1 MPLHGADDVKK
12 MIAKNKRDTNLSLRK
27 IYIKGLSEIVKG
39 TPVDTGRARN
49 NWFLTVGSPFSLLAG
64 RDEDKN
70 GNDSEESLLTSPK
83 TVLGKKIYFT
93 NNLPY
98 IGTLEYGGYP
108 DPVKKGS
115 YNKKKKKYIKL
126 SKGGYSI
133 QAPKGWVR
141 AALMRMRNKIR
152 SL

>member
-1 MPLHGADDVKK
+1 MPLIGREAVSAAIDDTVDSV
-12 MIAKNKRDTNLSLRK
+12 NTSLRK
-27 IYIKGLSEIVKG
+27 IYFKGLSEIARG

-49 NWFLTVGSPFSLLAG
+49 NWFLTIGTPSAKTDEG
-64 RDEDKN
+64 GQRRDETVK
-70 GNDSEESLLTSPK
+70 TPK

-98 IGTLEYGGYP
+98 IGVLEYGGYP
-108 DPVKKGS
+108 NPVKKGS

-126 SKGGYSI
+126 SIGGYSK

>member
-1 MPLHGADDVKK
+1 MPLHGADDVKE
-12 MIAKNKRDTNLSLRK
+12 MIAKSKRDINLSLRK

-49 NWFLTVGSPFSLLAG
+49 NWFLTQGKPSTKT
-64 RDEDKN
+64 DK
-70 GNDSEESLLTSPK
+70 GNQKRNETAKTPK
-83 TVLGKKIYFT
+83 TVLGKKVYFT

-108 DPVKKGS
+108 NPVKKGS

-126 SKGGYSI
+126 SKGGYSL

-141 AALMRMRNKIR
+141 AALIRMQNKIR

>member
-1 MPLHGADDVKK
+1 MPLIGREAVSAAIDDTVGSV
-12 MIAKNKRDTNLSLRK
+12 NTSLRK
-27 IYIKGLSEIVKG
+27 IYIKGLSEIARE

-49 NWFLTVGSPFSLLAG
+49 NWFLTQGKPSTKTDEG
-64 RDEDKN
+64 GQRRDETAKI
-70 GNDSEESLLTSPK
+70 PK
-83 TVLGKKIYFT
+83 TVLGKKVYFT

-98 IGTLEYGGYP
+98 IGVLEYGGYP

-126 SKGGYSI
+126 SKGGYSL

>member
-1 MPLHGADDVKK
+1 MPLHGADNVKK

-27 IYIKGLSEIVKG
+27 IYFKGLSEIVKG

-49 NWFLTVGSPFSLLAG
+49 NWFLTIGKPSAKTDEG
-64 RDEDKN
+64 GQKRDETAK
-70 GNDSEESLLTSPK
+70 TPK

-98 IGTLEYGGYP
+98 IGVLEYGGYP
-108 DPVKKGS
+108 NPVKKGS
-115 YNKKKKKYIKL
+115 YDKKKKKYTKL
-126 SKGGYSI
+126 SKGGYSL

-141 AALMRMRNKIR
+141 AALMRMQNKIR

>member
-27 IYIKGLSEIVKG
+27 IYIKSLSEIVKG

-49 NWFLTVGSPFSLLAG
+49 NWFLTIGTPFSLLAG

-70 GNDSEESLLTSPK
+70 GGDSEESLMTSPK

-93 NNLPY
+93 NNMPY
-98 IGTLEYGGYP
+98 IGVLEYGGYP

-126 SKGGYSI
+126 SKGGYSL

>member
-1 MPLHGADDVKK
+1 MPLIGREAVSAAIDDTVDSV
-12 MIAKNKRDTNLSLRK
+12 NTSLRK
-27 IYIKGLSEIVKG
+27 IYLKGLSEIARG

-49 NWFLTVGSPFSLLAG
+49 NWFLTIGKPSAKTDEG
-64 RDEDKN
+64 GQKRDETAKI
-70 GNDSEESLLTSPK
+70 PK

-98 IGTLEYGGYP
+98 IGVLEYGGYP

-141 AALMRMRNKIR
+141 AALMRMQNKIR

>member
-27 IYIKGLSEIVKG
+27 IYLKGLSEIARG

-49 NWFLTVGSPFSLLAG
+49 NWFLTMGKPSTKTDEGSQK
-64 RDEDKN
+64 RDETVK
-70 GNDSEESLLTSPK
+70 TPK

-98 IGTLEYGGYP
+98 IGVLEYGGYP
-108 DPVKKGS
+108 KPVKKGS
-115 YNKKKKKYIKL
+115 YNKKKKKYVKL
-126 SKGGYSI
+126 SKGGYSL